1 MTNFTISDVVGSFC
15 GVLFFFPLMTA
26 PGYVAAWFTR
36 VLGFRELSV
45 PWRMLVSVPLSM
57 ALSPILSYIAGT
69 AAGWPGVYSLYGL
82 ALLLAGVLMT
92 GRFGHE
98 NVGVWLSGLRQVPRV
113 AYIVAGVWLA
123 VSLVSLVDLQIGDR
137 LYFSSVAY
145 DHSVRTAITDAIT
158 RTGVT
163 PNNPFYYL
171 GASAPLRYH
180 YFWFIGCSLVTQMG
194 SHFISAR
201 QAVDAS
207 VAWSGWG
214 LAAIIPLYLR
224 FVFGMAGTALRRTS
238 LCALALTLVTGLD
251 LLPVLIYWWRG
262 IVFWN
267 MESWNDQIT
276 SWWGSA
282 LWVPHHMAAL
292 VIGLT
297 ALLLVWDAASKPEL
311 RERISGA
318 VLIGVALASMLATSV
333 YVALVIFAFLV
344 LWTFASLFLMDR
356 RHTAT
361 LLVAGVLTIILATP
375 YLLALIHSTSPA
387 TSVGET
393 GGSGLFSFV
402 KPFVRHFYPLDDW
415 TEAHPVG
422 RVTGYVLRLLF
433 LPVSYFLELGV
444 FFIGALLYARR
455 IWSARPWDL
464 HVIYT
469 GLLALTSIFICTFLH
484 SSVISNNDL
493 GWRGFLPA
501 QFVLLLWTAELLS
514 SRQAQSA
521 AAGNSRGSWLRSP
534 LWAPLIVIGALGTVY
549 ELNLLRFDGLLADEG
564 IVPLAFSPDRQFGLR
579 TYALRTAYA
588 KLNEIFPRS
597 EIIQNSPEG
606 RYTDFFYGLYANRQ
620 TAAYDPTCGAQF
632 GGSLTK
638 CEQLYPE
645 IAAVFSNK
653 GDQSPAHVTEVFKR
667 LYVSAVLVKDLDPS
681 WKDRSSWV
689 WQLTPVIANDYVRI
703 YLFPI
708 DSVTR

>member
-1 MTNFTISDVVGSFC
+1 MTNFSISDVVGSLC

-45 PWRMLVSVPLSM
+45 PWRILVSVPLSM
-57 ALSPILSYIAGT
+57 ALGPILSYCAGT

-82 ALLLAGVLMT
+82 ALLLTAVLMM

-98 NVGVWLSGLRQVPRV
+98 SVSVWLSGLRRVPRV
-113 AYIVAGVWLA
+113 AYMVAGVWLA
-123 VSLVSLVDLQIGDR
+123 VSLLSLVDLQIGDR

-158 RTGVT
+158 RTGVR

-171 GASAPLRYH
+171 GSSAPLRYH
-180 YFWFIGCSLVTQMG
+180 YFWFIACSLVAQIG
-194 SHFISAR
+194 SHFISTR

-214 LAAIIPLYLR
+214 LAAVIPLYLR
-224 FVFGMAGTALRRTS
+224 FMFGMTGSALRRTS
-238 LCALALTLVTGLD
+238 LCALSLTLVTGLD
-251 LLPVLIYWWRG
+251 VLPVLIYWWRG
-262 IVFWN
+262 IFFWN

-276 SWWGSA
+276 SWWASG

-297 ALLLVWDAASKPEL
+297 ALLLVWDAASKPNL
-311 RERISGA
+311 QQRISGA
-318 VLIGVALASMLATSV
+318 ALIAISLASMLGTSV
-333 YVALVIFAFLV
+333 YVALVIFAFLA
-344 LWTFASLFLMDR
+344 LWTSASLFLTDR

-361 LLVAGVLTIILATP
+361 LLIAGVLTIILATP
-375 YLLALIHSTSPA
+375 YILALLHSTSPA
-387 TSVGET
+387 TSGREP
-393 GGSGLFSFV
+393 GASGLFSFV

-422 RVTGYVLRLLF
+422 RLNGYILRLLF
-433 LPVSYFLELGV
+433 LPISYFLELGV
-444 FFIGALLYARR
+444 FLVGALIYARPK
-455 IWSARPWDL
+455 WSAPSWDL

-493 GWRGFLPA
+493 GWRGILPA

-514 SRQAQSA
+514 SRQAQSTPT
-521 AAGNSRGSWLRSP
+521 RKTYRSWLRSP
-534 LWAPLIVIGALGTVY
+534 LWAPLIIIGALGTIY
-549 ELNLLRFDGLLADEG
+549 ELTLLRFDGLLADEG
-564 IVPLAFSPDRQFGLR
+564 MVPLAFSPDSHFGLR
-579 TYALRTAYA
+579 TYALRNAYA
-588 KLNEIFPRS
+588 KLNDILPRS
-597 EIIQNSPEG
+597 GVIQNSPVG

-620 TAAYDPTCGAQF
+620 TASYDPTCGAQF

-645 IAAVFSNK
+645 IAAIFSDK
-653 GDQSPAHVTEVFKR
+653 GDQSPAHITEVFNR
-667 LYVSAVLVKDLDPS
+667 LSVSAVLVKDLDPS

-703 YLFPI
+703 YLFPV
-708 DSVTR
+708 DSATR